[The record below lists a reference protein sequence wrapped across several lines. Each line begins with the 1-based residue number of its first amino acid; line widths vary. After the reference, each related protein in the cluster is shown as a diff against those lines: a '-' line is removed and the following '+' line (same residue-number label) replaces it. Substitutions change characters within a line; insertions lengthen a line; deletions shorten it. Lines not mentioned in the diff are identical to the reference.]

1 MIKTNVKVVEK
12 KLIKTHYLVMVYRNL
27 IYINFFKTPIINLRF
42 HYTKASKSNHQVL
55 HFD

>member
-27 IYINFFKTPIINLRF
+27 IHINFFKTPIINLRF